1 MRFPPESVLQ
11 YIENSRG
18 IEISRHGFASRE
30 YYNPNHPQGKHTPAF
45 YANSGKGDGKAVIL
59 VEINKV
65 NYVVDT
71 TGKAV
76 AEPIMILK
84 SGRK

>member
-1 MRFPPESVLQ
+1 MTDTTVSS
-11 YIENSRG
+11 I
-18 IEISRHGFASRE
+18 A
-30 YYNPNHPQGKHTPAF
+30 AF

-76 AEPIMILK
+76 PDPIMILK